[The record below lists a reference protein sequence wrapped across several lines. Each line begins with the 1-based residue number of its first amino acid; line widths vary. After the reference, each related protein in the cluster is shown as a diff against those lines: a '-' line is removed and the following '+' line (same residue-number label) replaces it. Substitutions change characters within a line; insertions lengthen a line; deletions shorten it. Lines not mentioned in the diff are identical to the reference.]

1 MINLIKRLL
10 IDVFSKT
17 HKVDNL
23 AMASKKKPLKK
34 SYEPNTFLAMA
45 SMHALFVEVTN
56 SHQNTNRSIAFQS
69 PKYFTSS
76 LHTFSFSWATSKS
89 QSCHLQQNKTT
100 ARLLVHSYGRGQEMN
115 FLKKWK
121 SAPSLEGGGR
131 YKTTISGLV
140 SYFNN
145 SLRAEQRKNSIF
157 FSVPLYKVQ
166 KTTVFHHQCHSV
178 VC

>member
-1 MINLIKRLL
+1 MGFILFPSSRFFRFTFFSVGSNFGRISTCIKKSHIRKPFICLLNSIIQTKQSTHNVQLSVFCSYLFLYTWQTMINLIKRLL

-34 SYEPNTFLAMA
+34 SYEPNTFLALA

-76 LHTFSFSWATSKS
+76 LHTFSFS
-89 QSCHLQQNKTT
+89 
-100 ARLLVHSYGRGQEMN
+100 
-115 FLKKWK
+115 
-121 SAPSLEGGGR
+121 
-131 YKTTISGLV
+131 
-140 SYFNN
+140 
-145 SLRAEQRKNSIF
+145 
-157 FSVPLYKVQ
+157 
-166 KTTVFHHQCHSV
+166 
-178 VC
+178 